1 MEERIKN
8 KILDLVII
16 GIGPAGITAA
26 IYAFRKNLDFLIVG
40 SEKGGQVSKAFTIE
54 NYPGLSKISGLELTE
69 KFFNH
74 LKEFKIE
81 PLIDEVVK
89 IEKNEELFKVVLRS
103 GEIFQARSILVASGR
118 KPRTLGVPGEE
129 EFLGKGVSYCVT
141 CDGPLF
147 KNKPVAV
154 IGGGNSG
161 FEAAL
166 YLKKICPE
174 VFILERGEEVIA
186 DEENQKKAKE
196 KNIEIILNAQ
206 VKEIKGKDLV
216 EKLVYEDLKTK
227 ESKELEING
236 VFIEIGGL
244 PAAAFLQNLVD
255 YNQAG
260 EIIVDL
266 KTFQTKTPGLFAA
279 GDVIDFPYKQIII
292 AAGQGASAALSVYN
306 FLRNRI

>member
-1 MEERIKN
+1 MKN
-8 KILDLVII
+8 KILDLIII
-16 GIGPAGITAA
+16 GAGPAGITAA
-26 IYAFRKNLDFLIVG
+26 IYAFRKNLNFVLIG
-40 SEKGGQVSKAFTIE
+40 AERGGQVSKAFTIE
-54 NYPGLSKISGLELTE
+54 NYPGFLKISGLELTE

-74 LKEFKIE
+74 LRGLKIE
-81 PLIDEVVK
+81 PLADEVVEIK
-89 IEKNEELFKVVLRS
+89 KKEDLFKVVLRS

-166 YLKKICPE
+166 YLKEICPE
-174 VFILERGEEVIA
+174 VFILERGERVIA

-206 VKEIKGKDLV
+206 VREIKGKDLV
-216 EKLVYEDLKTK
+216 EKLVYEDLRTK
-227 ESKELEING
+227 ELKELEVNG
-236 VFIEIGGL
+236 VFIQIGGV
-244 PAAAFLQNLVD
+244 PAAAFLQHLVD
-255 YNQAG
+255 CNQAG
-260 EIIVDL
+260 EIMVDL
-266 KTFQTKTPGLFAA
+266 KSFQTKTPGLFAA

-292 AAGQGASAALSVYN
+292 AAGQGACAALSAYK
-306 FLRNRI
+306 FLKK